1 MITYVSEQIYVFLV
15 TLYGGIIIGLIYDLY
30 RIFRGIFNPKKIA
43 TMIEDFIFWIVISIA
58 AVSVLIFGNEGELRF
73 YTFLGFALGALLY
86 NRLLS
91 RIVIKSIV
99 IILSTIKRIVMKIFC
114 IIIYPVK
121 VLIRI
126 LKKPA
131 RKIKKKYKPVYIR
144 IKMFLLLP
152 KRIYKDI
159 KKYIKLMK
167 EKK

>member
-15 TLYGGIIIGLIYDLY
+15 TLYGGIIIGFIYDLY

-43 TMIEDFIFWIVISIA
+43 TMIEDFIFWMVISVASASI
-58 AVSVLIFGNEGELRF
+58 LIFGNEGELRF
-73 YTFLGFALGALLY
+73 YTFLGFVLGALLY

-99 IILSTIKRIVMKIFC
+99 MILITIKKILMKIVY
-114 IIIYPVK
+114 ILIYPVK
-121 VLIRI
+121 VLISV
-126 LKKPA
+126 LKKPV

-144 IKMFLLLP
+144 IKRFLLLP
-152 KRIYKDI
+152 KRMYNDI
-159 KKYIKLMK
+159 KKYLKLIR

>member
-43 TMIEDFIFWIVISIA
+43 TMIEDFIFWMVISIA
-58 AVSVLIFGNEGELRF
+58 AVSILIFGNDGELRF
-73 YTFLGFALGALLY
+73 YTFLGFVLGALLY

-99 IILSTIKRIVMKIFC
+99 IILITIKRILMKIFY

-121 VLIRI
+121 VLIRL